1 MFSLL
6 KIFFKYGR
14 RRVFVFINNTSG
26 FRDNCKYAYMA
37 ISKKFPDA
45 KLIWIAV
52 DAKDARDISQMGIK
66 TYSKEKNKICL
77 LLLVLFAKYHFTT
90 NGLGL
95 AYLDIAGFFGNKVFN
110 FWHGAQG
117 RYFAYYNIGELQPR
131 PFWMKW
137 LVKRSAKHLFTVNGS
152 DYINKYV
159 RRAFRMCEFNSPL
172 LLGQPRIRPLITP
185 IEKVDEFITEN
196 DTFLKQLKKER
207 QHFKTVYCYA
217 PTYRDNGAN
226 FLKELHLDID
236 KLNEVLAKK
245 NALMIF
251 KMHPLCNLQNTKH
264 LSNIRCAD
272 KYTDIYPLVAMCD
285 VVVGDYSSLYF
296 DVLVCKDKKQIL
308 LHGDIKKYRQKC
320 RNINEEHLADM
331 TKGLV
336 LDDFRDLIRFIEG
349 KIKYITP
356 PKEIMEKHWDKK
368 VIENPDCYMSHI
380 K

>member
-6 KIFFKYGR
+6 KIFFKYPR
-14 RRVFVFINNTSG
+14 SRVFLFLSCSNR
-26 FRDNCKYAYMA
+26 FRDNCKYAYIA
-37 ISKKFPDA
+37 LEKKYPKA
-45 KLIWIAV
+45 KFIWITREE
-52 DAKDARDISQMGIK
+52 KDISHFQELGINA
-66 TYSKEKNKICL
+66 YSRENNPIFIHYL
-77 LLLVLFAKYHFTT
+77 TRFAKYHFCDGGWILNYPST
-90 NGLGL
+90 
-95 AYLDIAGFFGNKVFN
+95 YNKSFN
-110 FWHGAQG
+110 FWHGTLG
-117 RYFAYYNIGELQPR
+117 KYNMYDALGEPKRNLSEIMSLR
-131 PFWMKW
+131 RNAKNMI
-137 LVKRSAKHLFTVNGS
+137 LVNISHSVNQ
-152 DYINKYV
+152 YLLKTY
-159 RRAFRMCEFNSPL
+159 RLCEFDIPL
-172 LLGQPRIRPLITP
+172 ILGQPRIRPLITP

-217 PTYRDNGAN
+217 PTYRDNGSN